1 MLMQGSSFGT
11 PALRQALRS
20 AVESSPLSK
29 QDIAA
34 RAGVSRR
41 TLYEVL
47 EGTGDPRLSTL
58 ESVAHVLGMN
68 LFAAPKAV
76 NSLRLSSPAN
86 DQLSQHSR
94 VRRLLESNVRSR
106 STNSQR

>member
-1 MLMQGSSFGT
+1 MLAHGSFSGA

-20 AVESSPLSK
+20 AVERSPLSR

-58 ESVAHVLGMN
+58 ESVAHVLGMD

-86 DQLSQHSR
+86 DQLSRHSR
-94 VRRLLESNVRSR
+94 VRRLLEDNVRNRATDSR
-106 STNSQR
+106 S